1 MTFLSPDVLTHAA
14 ARLMTET
21 GRLAD
26 TEAEL
31 ELSKMEQCARAFIL
45 QLKAIHALEL
55 HNQRQEE
62 TQTSQK
68 YSRYEDLPPLMPEDR
83 DRLKRELIRLLS
95 PRRIGAAGPNA
106 GRLSKA
112 PDTEH

>member
-26 TEAEL
+26 TEAKL

-62 TQTSQK
+62 TQTS
-68 YSRYEDLPPLMPEDR
+68 
-83 DRLKRELIRLLS
+83 
-95 PRRIGAAGPNA
+95 
-106 GRLSKA
+106 
-112 PDTEH
+112 